1 MGNGEYAS
9 KAKSLVNQG
18 DRKLLS
24 FGWFGNKYEDAAEL
38 FERGANQYKL
48 AKMWKEAGDTYAKLA
63 DVNMKLDSKHD
74 SASSW
79 VEAAKAYQKA
89 DDKQKSR
96 LPCCSSTHDAF
107 ILKNTFLLNFQDIL
121 LLQKLLHA

>member
-48 AKMWKEAGDTYAKLA
+48 AKMWKEAGETYEKLA

-89 DDKQKSR
+89 DEKQKSR
-96 LPCCSSTHDAF
+96 LHC
-107 ILKNTFLLNFQDIL
+107 L
-121 LLQKLLHA
+121 